1 MEPVCVNNFAH
12 FCVDEVVER
21 IDVLTNEASDLK
33 QRQLACSCGRR
44 SLTGCGIGVRVSGTL
59 RNAGRRRHFSSTE
72 LKGI

>member
-1 MEPVCVNNFAH
+1 MKPVCVNNFAH

-21 IDVLTNEASDLK
+21 IDVLTNETSDLK
-33 QRQLACSCGRR
+33 QRQSACRCGRR
-44 SLTGCGIGVRVSGTL
+44 SLMDCVIEVRGSGTL